1 MEKRELFNIQI
12 NTSEY
17 EEPQDF
23 EVKERKRSKK
33 IISKKK
39 ISLYKTE
46 ICKSFENSNFCTYG
60 DKCQF
65 AHSLNELRDIER
77 HPRYKTELCK
87 TYTTIGECTYG
98 KRCCFIHAGPNEDK
112 HTDLQD
118 ARNIPGDWK
127 IPGIT
132 GPEIE
137 VNPITEDESLK
148 NVGSLLNSEEL
159 ERIKALTLFKVN
171 PALTQQKILSSPVS
185 NTPSR
190 IFIGTRHSTSNFW
203 IKPHFCFIFVDA
215 TCKVSS
221 TIPLGKSPGAVSH
234 IKNHNK

>member
-1 MEKRELFNIQI
+1 MERRELLNIQV

-17 EEPQDF
+17 EEVQECDQ
-23 EVKERKRSKK
+23 KERKRSKK

-87 TYTTIGECTYG
+87 TYTTFGECTYG
-98 KRCCFIHAGPNEDK
+98 KRCCFIHAGPSEDK

-118 ARNIPGDWK
+118 ARNLPGDWK
-127 IPGIT
+127 IPGVHDS
-132 GPEIE
+132 EIE
-137 VNPITEDESLK
+137 MCSIAESEELK
-148 NVGSLLNSEEL
+148 NVGSLINAEEL
-159 ERIKALTLFKVN
+159 EKIKTLTMFKIKPPFVQKNPSVNALFKI
-171 PALTQQKILSSPVS
+171 PPV
-185 NTPSR
+185 
-190 IFIGTRHSTSNFW
+190 IYIGASHSTSNIW
-203 IKPHFCFIFVDA
+203 VKPHFCYMFVDS
-215 TCKVSS
+215 TCKVSN
-221 TIPLGKSPGAVSH
+221 TIALGKSPGSVSLT
-234 IKNHNK
+234 KDYSR